1 MHVGSALPL
10 RISMTTLQT
19 PNIDTGRDLATRWL
33 DAFAVALRAR
43 DFAGAA
49 GLFLDNGY
57 WRDILA
63 GTWDLRTFAGPER
76 IARGLHDS
84 AELVTTATGFRL
96 ETTGLEVYERRSW
109 GWSIEGFFV
118 FETAIGW
125 CRGHLRLLVDPDDP
139 SGWKAWTLLT
149 TLEDLKAFEEKAGHR
164 RPRGAHVAPGNPA
177 RVEEDDGAEA
187 HDEPEVVVVGAG
199 HAGLSLAARLH
210 HLDVRTLVVERH
222 PRIGDNWRTRYQ
234 SLVLHNE
241 VWANHLPYLPFPA
254 TWPVYIA
261 KDQLADWLE
270 SYARIL
276 SLDVSTS
283 TSLRGGKYDEST
295 RRWTLSLEHGDGTV
309 RVVRPRHLVFATGV
323 FGPERRVHLPG
334 ADVFEGELMHSVEYK
349 GNVRADGLKALVI
362 GSGSS
367 AHDVAQ
373 DLAESGAEVT
383 MLQRGSTCVVS
394 VDPGAARAY
403 AIYREDGPPVED
415 CDLVSNAFP
424 LPLLAELHKDMTNRI
439 AEMDADL
446 LEGLRQAGFAL
457 DFGEDGSGFLMKYH
471 RYGGGYYINVG
482 CSELIV
488 DGTIKVKQGVE
499 VDHLTEHEAVFT
511 DGTALPADLVV
522 IAAGFDNMCETVRRA
537 LGDEVADRVGRVW
550 GLDEE
555 GEVRAMWRR
564 TGQPGFWLMGGSLQ
578 QCRPYS
584 KYLAEQI
591 KGELEGLLPE
601 RR

>member
-1 MHVGSALPL
+1 MPVTSVLAP
-10 RISMTTLQT
+10 TQV
-19 PNIDTGRDLATRWL
+19 TGRDVATRWL
-33 DAFAVALRAR
+33 DAFAVAVRAG
-43 DFAGAA
+43 DTDGAA
-49 GLFLDNGY
+49 EMFLPHGF

-63 GTWDLRTFAGPER
+63 GTWDLRTFEGREA
-76 IARGLHDS
+76 IAQGLRSS
-84 AELVTTATGFRL
+84 ALMTTASELRL
-96 ETTGLEVYERRSW
+96 EEAGFEVYERRNW
-109 GWSIEGFFV
+109 GWSIEAFFL
-118 FETAIGW
+118 FETSIGW
-125 CRGHLRLLVDPDDP
+125 CRGHLRLLADSPDL
-139 SGWKAWTLLT
+139 SQWKAWTLLT
-149 TLEDLKAFEEKAGHR
+149 TLEDLKGHEEKAGAR
-164 RPRGAHVAPGNPA
+164 RPRGAHVAQGAAPVLPA
-177 RVEEDDGAEA
+177 APVATD
-187 HDEPEVVVVGAG
+187 PEVIVVGAG

-210 HLDVRTLVVERH
+210 HLGVGTLVVEKH

-254 TWPVYIA
+254 TWPAYIG

-276 SLDVSTS
+276 GLDVRTG
-283 TSLRGGKYDEST
+283 TGLVGAHHDDATG
-295 RRWTLSLEHGDGTV
+295 RWTVELAGEDGGSV
-309 RVVRPRHLVFATGV
+309 VVRPRHLVFATGV
-323 FGPERRVHLPG
+323 FGPAHRLAVPG
-334 ADVFEGELMHSVEYK
+334 TDVFSGDFLHAADYR
-349 GNVRADGLKALVI
+349 GNTWGPGTRALVV

-373 DLAESGAEVT
+373 DLAESGAQVT

-403 AIYREDGPPVED
+403 AIYREGGPPAED
-415 CDLVSNAFP
+415 CDLVNNSFP
-424 LPLLAELHKDMTNRI
+424 LPLLAELHKDMTRRI
-439 AEMDADL
+439 ADMDADL
-446 LEGLRQAGFAL
+446 LDGLRAAGFAL

-471 RYGGGYYINVG
+471 RHGGGYYINVG

-499 VDHLTEHEAVFT
+499 IDHLEEREVVFT
-511 DGTALPADLVV
+511 DGTSLPVDLVV
-522 IAAGFDNMCETVRRA
+522 VAAGFDNMSVTVQQA
-537 LGDEVADRVGRVW
+537 LGAEVARRVGPVW

-584 KYLAEQI
+584 KYLALQI
-591 KGELEGLLPE
+591 KGDLEGLVPS
-601 RR
+601 RA